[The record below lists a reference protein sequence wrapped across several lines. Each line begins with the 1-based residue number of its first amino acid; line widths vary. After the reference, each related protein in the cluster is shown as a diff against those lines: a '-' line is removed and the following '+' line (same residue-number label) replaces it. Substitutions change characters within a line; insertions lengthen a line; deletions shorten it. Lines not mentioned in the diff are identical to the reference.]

1 METELAALDAK
12 IKQAALLCQQLRDE
26 NHELRRQLAA
36 LADGNK
42 QLSERIEGA
51 RGRLENVLRQIPE

>member
-1 METELAALDAK
+1 MEAELAALETK
-12 IKQAALLCQQLRDE
+12 IRQAALLCQQLRDE
-26 NHELRRQLAA
+26 NYELRRQLAA

-42 QLSERIEGA
+42 QLAERIEGA